1 MKSWYEIKAK
11 QEAAD
16 IYIYDE
22 IGMWGITA
30 SAFVNEIRGL
40 KGKALNVYINSPG
53 GSVFDG
59 IAIYNALSRHEGGV
73 NVTVDSLAAS
83 IASVI
88 AQAGG
93 TRTMAKSSAM
103 MIHDAWGIAVG
114 DPATMEKMR
123 EELDQ
128 LSDCT
133 GGWAASRAG
142 GTAEDWRAR
151 RGGETWDNP
160 GAALAA
166 GV

>member
-1 MKSWYEIKAK
+1 MGA
-11 QEAAD
+11 
-16 IYIYDE
+16 
-22 IGMWGITA
+22 GGILA
-30 SAFVNEIRGL
+30 SAFVNELRGL

-59 IAIYNALSRHEGGV
+59 IAIYNALARPEGGV

-88 AQAGG
+88 AQAGE

-123 EELDQ
+123 DGPDK
-128 LSDCT
+128 LSDSI
-133 GGWAASRAG
+133 ADIYADRAG
-142 GTAEDWRAR
+142 GTADE
-151 RGGETWDNP
+151 
-160 GAALAA
+160 
-166 GV
+166 